1 MRKKSAVALL
11 PALTT
16 ISIGCAMFGATA
28 FASTSDIKAA
38 NNQIGI
44 QAISTNVNYTETGN
58 GLYGTPTGTLDTET
72 GGVPGYAISISAMKD
87 WWLGN
92 DYFAAEYDRS
102 SGNTTY
108 TGAYQGGVFGSV
120 VGTSSAALVNFSGR
134 YGKGFVV
141 NDKVMLTP
149 YLELGSHQ
157 WDRGVNGGETYS
169 NNYYGIGAMAQYS
182 PVSKLVL
189 SANALYGTTYGSYI
203 KVGAFGGLNGFSGG
217 LGDSPLNKFGVA
229 ADYAF
234 TQNFHGNV
242 GVDYT
247 SFKYGMSS
255 VYPIGGGFVSWEP
268 ASKTTYTM
276 VKVGLG
282 YAF

>member
-1 MRKKSAVALL
+1 MKKITLAVLAI
-11 PALTT
+11 AGLT
-16 ISIGCAMFGATA
+16 GASTA
-28 FASTSDIKAA
+28 FSDTSDIKAS

-44 QAISTNVNYTETGN
+44 QRISTNVKYTETGG

-72 GGVPGYAISISAMKD
+72 GGVPGYAISISTMKD

-92 DYFAAEYDRS
+92 DYIAAEYDHS

-108 TGAYQGGVFGSV
+108 TGAFQGGVFGSV
-120 VGTSSAALVNFSGR
+120 VGTSSATLVNYSGR
-134 YGKGFVV
+134 YGKGFTL
-141 NDKVMLTP
+141 NNEVMLTP

-157 WDRGVNGGETYS
+157 WDRGVNAGETYTH
-169 NNYYGIGAMAQYS
+169 NYYGIGALAQYS

-189 SANALYGTTYGSYI
+189 SANALYGATYGSYI
-203 KVGAFGGLNGFSGG
+203 KVNGPFGFSGG
-217 LGDSPLNKFGVA
+217 LGDSPLNKLGVA

-255 VYPIGGGFVSWEP
+255 VYPLGGGLLTWEP
-268 ASKTTYTM
+268 DSKTSYTA
-276 VKVGLG
+276 VKVGVG